1 MGTTRSFSTML
12 NEYLPNELLKE
23 EMVKRDWILQNVE
36 KDNSWKGGNLIVP
49 FKAAGASSV
58 AFGALTGSTDIAE
71 DSYVRGSIST
81 QPEVWGSMIFNH
93 RDLME
98 HDKLSEQN
106 FLKLLPDTVEDFLSY
121 MKQCVS
127 LNMLNGSIFSVV
139 TDSSNGATGLMIV
152 DRPERFTIGQKV
164 VLSDDD
170 TAASSPTG
178 DYYVTAININ
188 SAQITLS
195 ATRGGGAANVSAY
208 TVAQNAKF
216 QFVGS
221 ASGGLTSLKASLL
234 ASANSSGGVS
244 GGTTLYGQT
253 KTAYPYLQSINVSGS
268 GVNGSNILDSI
279 FDAFTTIK
287 NRGRGNPN
295 KVIMSYKLLGAVMKL
310 LETNKGAYHQD
321 QKGTRANVYG
331 WTEIDITGV
340 AGVLTVVGIQ
350 EMNDDAIFFLDMRAL
365 KFYSNGFFR
374 KRVSPD
380 GIEYFESRATTGYTY
395 IVDTCLFGDLV
406 LLRPSYCGILY
417 GIPSI

>member
-23 EMVKRDWILQNVE
+23 EMVKRDWILTNVE

-58 AFGALTGSTDIAE
+58 AFGSLTGSTDIAE
-71 DSYVRGSIST
+71 DSYVRGSITT

-106 FLKLLPDTVEDFLSY
+106 FLKLLPDTVEDFLQY
-121 MKQCVS
+121 MKMVVS
-127 LNMLNGSIFSVV
+127 LNLLNGAAFATV
-139 TDSSNGATGLMIV
+139 TDSTSNASGIMIV
-152 DRPERFTIGQKV
+152 DRPERFVLGQKV
-164 VLSDDD
+164 SLVDSDTTGTSYYVIAINMN
-170 TAASSPTG
+170 TAA
-178 DYYVTAININ
+178 VTF
-188 SAQITLS
+188 S
-195 ATRGGGAANVSAY
+195 ATRGGSAANLSSYTAAASAVSY
-208 TVAQNAKF
+208 F
-216 QFVGS
+216 DGS
-221 ASGGLTSLKASLL
+221 QSNGLTSLKASLL
-234 ASANSSGGVS
+234 SAANTSGGVTGS
-244 GGTTLYGQT
+244 STLYGQT
-253 KTAYPYLQSINVSGS
+253 KTAYPYLQSINVSGAS
-268 GVNGSNILDSI
+268 VNGSNILDTI

-287 NRGRGNPN
+287 NRGKGNPN
-295 KVIMSYKLLGAVMKL
+295 KVVMSYKNLGAIMKL
-310 LETNKGAYHQD
+310 LETNKGAYHID
-321 QKGTRANVYG
+321 QTGTRVNVYG

-340 AGVLTVVGIQ
+340 KGGLTVVGIQ
-350 EMNDDAIFFLDMRAL
+350 EMNDDSIYFLDMRAL

-380 GIEYFESRATTGYTY
+380 GIEYFEPRATTGYTY

-417 GIPSI
+417 GIPNY